1 MSDPEPIFEKSRAV
15 EDVQHLRLMTLL
27 DELVRDKGV
36 MRVARELEVNY
47 RTLTTALETGQLSRR
62 MRGTLEKAL
71 LEGGGSPAA
80 EQRQRSDA
88 LEERVKG
95 LEGAAQEMGGELN
108 RGLAAVGNEVKTL
121 KGRVEQLERRQVLKE
136 GDDGNQESRAA
147 PPGNMTAPVGRYIP
161 RREFPELATLEPAA
175 DDEAVFG
182 DAWPLIQDWRV
193 LRGSHP
199 DRGKGLDWLQD
210 EERLMVVEL
219 ALLEEYDLTLPP
231 QDYPL
236 KGLDRNNQTNWRR
249 TTLAD
254 TRRELARA
262 RLLRRVRRVLTCNLW
277 RR

>member
-1 MSDPEPIFEKSRAV
+1 MSDREPIFEKSRMV

-27 DELVRDKGV
+27 DEMVRNKGV
-36 MRVARELEVNY
+36 MRAARELEVNY

-95 LEGAAQEMGGELN
+95 LEGTVREMGGELN
-108 RGLAAVGNEVKTL
+108 QGLAALGDETKTL
-121 KGRVEQLERRQVLKE
+121 KGRVERLERRQARE
-136 GDDGNQESRAA
+136 EQGGNAQASQAA
-147 PPGNMTAPVGRYIP
+147 PPGNTTAPVSRYIP
-161 RREFPELATLEPAA
+161 KREFPELATLEAAA

-182 DAWPLIQDWRV
+182 DAWPLIREWRG
-193 LRGSHP
+193 LRENHP
-199 DRGKGLDWLQD
+199 DRGKGLEWLQD
-210 EERLMVVEL
+210 EERLMLVEL
-219 ALLEEYDLTLPP
+219 ALLEEHGLTLPP

-236 KGLDRNNQTNWRR
+236 TGLDRNNQTNWRH

-262 RLLRRVRRVLTCNLW
+262 RLLRRVRQVITCNLW

>member
-1 MSDPEPIFEKSRAV
+1 MSDREPIFEKSRRV

-27 DELVRDKGV
+27 DEMVREKGV
-36 MRVARELEVNY
+36 MRAARELEVNY

-88 LEERVKG
+88 LEERFTG
-95 LEGAAQEMGGELN
+95 LEGAVREMGGELN
-108 RGLAAVGNEVKTL
+108 RGLAAVGDEVKSL
-121 KGRVEQLERRQVLKE
+121 RGRVEQLERRQTLRGE
-136 GDDGNQESRAA
+136 DDGNQERRAA
-147 PPGNMTAPVGRYIP
+147 SPGVTPAPLRKFTP

-175 DDEAVFG
+175 DDEQVFG
-182 DAWPLIQDWRV
+182 DAWPLIQEWRQ
-193 LRGSHP
+193 LRQSHP
-199 DRGKGLDWLQD
+199 DRGKGLEWLQD
-210 EERLMVVEL
+210 EERLMAMEL
-219 ALLEEYDLTLPP
+219 ALLEDHGLTLPP

-249 TTLAD
+249 TTLVD

-262 RLLRRVRRVLTCNLW
+262 QLLRRVRRALTCNLW